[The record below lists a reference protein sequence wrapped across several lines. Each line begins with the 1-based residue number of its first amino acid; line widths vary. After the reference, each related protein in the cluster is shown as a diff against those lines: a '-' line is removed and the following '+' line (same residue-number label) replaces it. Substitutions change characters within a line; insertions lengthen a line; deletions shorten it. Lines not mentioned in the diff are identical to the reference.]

1 MHVYTSETKC
11 LNISHYLSKSKDATR
26 NNKRYT
32 YYSIKHVKLTEKV
45 IRWAFMLRNRVMW
58 ISKLIQ

>member
-45 IRWAFMLRNRVMW
+45 I
-58 ISKLIQ
+58 